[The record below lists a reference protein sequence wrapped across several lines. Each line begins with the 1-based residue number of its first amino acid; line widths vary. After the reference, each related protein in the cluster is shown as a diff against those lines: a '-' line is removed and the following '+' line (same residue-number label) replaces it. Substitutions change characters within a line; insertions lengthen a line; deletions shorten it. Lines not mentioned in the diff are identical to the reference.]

1 MQAALPDLIERV
13 LAAGDARLS
22 EQGAL
27 ALARVRTEG
36 SWPSEYRGSA
46 AGIGI
51 RWRCGA
57 AWQAMVARLIA
68 GSAAG
73 EADYDYEVR
82 FDEPPGWDPEARIL
96 GVAGLDLAGIRAAV
110 NGASARILRD
120 RGSFVAAGTA
130 VRSASGRLALLM
142 GTPEG
147 GGSPASRLGF
157 EVFATRWI
165 AWADGGLVPL
175 DTGWDEGEPRFGWIV
190 EGDLDGERRFDRIMA
205 ALGPRDEGV
214 LPEPP
219 RQVLLRIGDR
229 TGVLPPIA
237 RISPDWAVYL
247 FWAGLLTEERP
258 DRADAWRLQRLLE
271 SAGSRCWLLNTGWI
285 GGPES
290 GAASC
295 GEPMKEKFSSAMA
308 AAAVNGALDSLMLDA
323 DPVFGFG
330 IPASVPNVPSIF
342 LHPRALWQNP
352 AAYDLAALEWK
363 RRLPP
368 PPNWT
373 SEPV

>member
-13 LAAGDARLS
+13 LSAGDARLS
-22 EQGAL
+22 ERGAL
-27 ALARVRTEG
+27 ALSPVRTDT
-36 SWPSEYRGSA
+36 SSPSEYTGSA
-46 AGIGI
+46 AGITI

-57 AWQAMVARLIA
+57 AWQAMVAHLIA
-68 GSAAG
+68 GGAAG
-73 EADYDYEVR
+73 ETGLEVR
-82 FDEPPGWDPEARIL
+82 FDRPPGWDPNTRVL

-110 NGASARILRD
+110 NGASARQLRD
-120 RGSFVAAGTA
+120 RGSFVAPGTA
-130 VRSASGRLALLM
+130 VRSASGRLALLL
-142 GTPEG
+142 GTVDA
-147 GGSPASRLGF
+147 ASGLGF

-165 AWADGGLVPL
+165 AWDDDGLVPL
-175 DTGWDEGEPRFGWIV
+175 DTAWDEGEPRFGWIV
-190 EGDLDGERRFDRIMA
+190 EGNLDAGRRFDRIHA

-219 RQVLLRIGDR
+219 RQVLLRIADR
-229 TGVLPPIA
+229 AGVLPPIA

-247 FWAGLLTEERP
+247 FWAGLLTGERP
-258 DRADAWRLQRLLE
+258 EAADAWRLQRLLE

-290 GAASC
+290 GAESC
-295 GEPMKEKFSSAMA
+295 GEPMKEKFSTAMA
-308 AAAVNGALDSLMLDA
+308 SAAVNGVLDSLVLDP

-330 IPASVPNVPSIF
+330 VPAAVPNVPSIF
-342 LHPRALWQNP
+342 LHARALWQSP
-352 AAYDLAALEWK
+352 AAYDFAALEWK

-373 SEPV
+373 SEPA